1 MIFKSKV
8 YYKLYFYFDMNKN
21 KKLFLLDAF
30 ALIYRAYFAFAK
42 NPRIN
47 SKGLDTSAIFG
58 FTNTLIEVIKKQKPS
73 HLAVIFDTKKPTQRH
88 IDYPSYKAH
97 RDAMPEGI
105 SEALPYIDRLLE
117 ALDIPK
123 IYKDGFEA
131 DDVIGTL
138 AKKAEKEGFQVFMMT
153 SDKDFAQLVSENIFM
168 YRPGNKWQ
176 PTETWGIKE
185 VLDKFS
191 IKKVSQVI
199 DFLAM
204 MGDAAD
210 NIPGISGV
218 GKKTAQKFIAEY
230 GSVEGL
236 FANVDSLK
244 GKIQEKVRASKEIG
258 LLSKQLVTI
267 ITDVPVDFDE
277 DKMLL
282 KIENRD
288 TILEFF
294 NELEFRNVID
304 RLFKNEETQKIST
317 EDQKVKEEIVIND
330 QIDLFS
336 DPSNQLKTKENQR
349 LEEINYLVCNSE
361 VDLLDFLTKSFNQN
375 LLVFRT
381 VINDLNSNKN
391 ILGISIKFSSDQIM
405 YVPLDNKNRLK
416 YIELLRP
423 VFKNQEF
430 TKISYNIKDQI
441 KLLSHNGI
449 YLDGNLFDIAIAHYI
464 LHPDLRHNLD
474 LISENYLSISLDV
487 EIIKKGKNKY
497 TLSDLSIESIASRFN
512 KQTDIINKLYEI
524 FKQELNRDGVMDLFN
539 DIEMPLLQVLSKM
552 ELEGINLDVD
562 MLKDYSI
569 ELEKV
574 ALQTSNIIHELAE
587 ADFNISSPKQLGVV
601 LFEKM
606 QLVKKPKKTKSGQ
619 YSTSEETLQKLRSEH
634 KIIDYILD
642 YRELKK
648 LLSTYVNALPE
659 IIDPET
665 KRIHTTFNQSVA
677 STGRLSSVRPNLQNI
692 PIRTERGMK
701 IRQAFIPSKD
711 QLLLAADYSQIELRI
726 MASLSKD
733 KSMIDA
739 FNNGLDI
746 HSATAAKVYNVDLK
760 DVDRIMRSNAKSVNF
775 GIIYGIS
782 AFGLSQN
789 IGISRGE
796 SKKIIDQYFDEFP
809 GVKDYM
815 DSSIL
820 KARELEYVETIFGRR
835 RYLKD
840 INSRNAMM
848 RGAAERNAINAP
860 IQGTAADIIKIAMI
874 KIDEELS
881 KNKMKSKMILQ
892 VHDELI
898 FDMHVDEEQELRII
912 VAESMSKAC
921 SLEVPLIVDI
931 GVGIHWLEAH

>member
-1 MIFKSKV
+1 
-8 YYKLYFYFDMNKN
+8 MNEP

-58 FTNTLIEVIKKQKPS
+58 FTNSLIEVIKKQKPS
-73 HLAVIFDTKKPTQRH
+73 HLAVVFDTKKPTQRH

-97 RDAMPEGI
+97 REAMPEGI
-105 SEALPYIDRLLE
+105 SEALPYIDKLLE
-117 ALDIPK
+117 VLGIPK

-191 IKKVSQVI
+191 IKRVSQVI

-230 GSVEGL
+230 DSVEGL

-244 GKIQEKVRASKEIG
+244 GKIKEKVIASKEIG

-267 ITDVPVDFDE
+267 ILDVPVEFDE
-277 DKMLL
+277 NKMLL
-282 KIENRD
+282 NLD
-288 TILEFF
+288 NPDAVLEFF
-294 NELEFRNVID
+294 NELEFRNVFD
-304 RLFKNEETQKIST
+304 RLFKKQEPSIVIDNDKISNDNKKLAT
-317 EDQKVKEEIVIND
+317 D

-336 DPSNQLKTKENQR
+336 DQNNKVNNKEKIKLIDR
-349 LEEINYLVCNSE
+349 NYLICKSE
-361 VDLLDFLTKSFNQN
+361 EELKDFLKIAVNQHELTFN
-375 LLVFRT
+375 T
-381 VINDLNSNKN
+381 VINDLNNKKD
-391 ILGISIKFSSDQIM
+391 ILGVSIKFSADLIM
-405 YVPLDNKNRLK
+405 YIALNDKNKLSYLQLLKPLF
-416 YIELLRP
+416 E
-423 VFKNQEF
+423 NQQF
-430 TKISYNIKDQI
+430 TKISYNIKEQI
-441 KLLSHNGI
+441 KLLSNHGI
-449 YLDGNLFDIAIAHYI
+449 NLSGDIFDTAIAHYI

-474 LISENYLSISLDV
+474 LISENYLGVSLEV
-487 EIIKKGKNKY
+487 EVKKTGKNKY
-497 TLSDLSIESIASRFN
+497 TFSELSIESLSFRFN
-512 KQTDIINKLYEI
+512 CQVDVIYKLHAI
-524 FKQELNRDGVMDLFN
+524 FKEKLNKNGAAKLFN
-539 DIEMPLLQVLSKM
+539 DIEMPLLKVLSNM
-552 ELEGINLDVD
+552 ELEGISLDID
-562 MLKDYSI
+562 MLSAYSV

-574 ALQTSNIIHELAE
+574 AIQTTSLIHSLAE
-587 ADFNISSPKQLGVV
+587 TKFNISSPKQLGEV

-606 QLVKKPKKTKSGQ
+606 ALVKKAKKTKSGQ

-642 YRELKK
+642 YREVKK

-659 IIDPET
+659 IIDINT

-692 PIRTERGMK
+692 PIRTDRGMK
-701 IRQAFIPSKD
+701 IREAFIPRKGC
-711 QLLLAADYSQIELRI
+711 LLLAADYSQIELRI

-733 KSMIDA
+733 KSMIEA

-746 HSATAAKVYNVDLK
+746 HSATAAKVYNVDIN
-760 DVDRIMRSNAKSVNF
+760 DVDRKMRSHAKSVNF

-796 SKKIIDQYFDEFP
+796 AKTIIDQYFDEFP
-809 GVKDYM
+809 DVKEYM
-815 DSSIL
+815 DQCIM
-820 KARELEYVETIFGRR
+820 KARDLEYVETIFGRR

-840 INSRNAMM
+840 INSRNAIM

-860 IQGTAADIIKIAMI
+860 IQGSAADIIKIAMI
-874 KIDEELS
+874 TIENQLKD
-881 KNKMKSKMILQ
+881 KNMESRMILQ
-892 VHDELI
+892 VHDELV
-898 FDMHVDEEQELRII
+898 FDMLPHEEGDLRQI
-912 VAESMSKAC
+912 VQESMSKAC
-921 SLEVPLIVDI
+921 DLSVPLVIDI
-931 GVGIHWLEAH
+931 GTGANWLEAH

>member
-1 MIFKSKV
+1 
-8 YYKLYFYFDMNKN
+8 MNEH
-21 KKLFLLDAF
+21 KKLFLLDSF

-58 FTNTLIEVIKKQKPS
+58 FTNSLIEVIKKQKPS
-73 HLAVIFDTKKPTQRH
+73 HLAVVFDTKKPTQRH
-88 IDYPSYKAH
+88 IDFPSYKAH
-97 RDAMPEGI
+97 REAMPEGI
-105 SEALPYIDRLLE
+105 SEALPYIDKLLKV
-117 ALDIPK
+117 LGIPK

-168 YRPGNKWQ
+168 FRPGNKWQ

-230 GSVEGL
+230 DSVEGL
-236 FANVDSLK
+236 FANVDSLR
-244 GKIQEKVRASKEIG
+244 GKIKEKVIASKEIG
-258 LLSKQLVTI
+258 LLSKKLVTI
-267 ITDVPVDFDE
+267 ITDVPVEFDE
-277 DKMLL
+277 NKMLL
-282 KIENRD
+282 NLD
-288 TILEFF
+288 NPDAVLEFF
-294 NELEFRNVID
+294 SELEFRNVFD
-304 RLFKNEETQKIST
+304 RLFKKQDTSRVIT
-317 EDQKVKEEIVIND
+317 EDKLTGDIQKLATD

-336 DPSNQLKTKENQR
+336 NKNNQINNKENIKLIDANHLICKTEGELR
-349 LEEINYLVCNSE
+349 
-361 VDLLDFLTKSFNQN
+361 DFLKVAVNENELTFN
-375 LLVFRT
+375 T
-381 VINDLNSNKN
+381 VINEVNNKKD
-391 ILGISIKFSSDQIM
+391 ILGISIKFCTDQIM
-405 YVPLDNKNRLK
+405 YIPLNDKNKLSYLHLLMQLFDNQK
-416 YIELLRP
+416 
-423 VFKNQEF
+423 F
-430 TKISYNIKDQI
+430 TKISYNIKEQI
-441 KLLSHNGI
+441 KSLSKYGI
-449 YLDGNLFDIAIAHYI
+449 NLSGDIFDTAIAHYI

-474 LISENYLSISLDV
+474 LISENYLGVSLEVD
-487 EIIKKGKNKY
+487 IKKTGKNKY
-497 TLSDLSIESIASRFN
+497 TFSELSVESLSFRFN
-512 KQTDIINKLYEI
+512 SQVDIIYKLHSI
-524 FKQELNRDGVMDLFN
+524 FKEELNKNGVVKLFN
-539 DIEMPLLQVLSKM
+539 DIEMPLLKVLSNM
-552 ELEGINLDVD
+552 ELEGVNLDVD
-562 MLKDYSI
+562 MLSIYSVD
-569 ELEKV
+569 LEKI
-574 ALQTSNIIHELAE
+574 ALHTTSLIHSLAE
-587 ADFNISSPKQLGVV
+587 TKFNISSPKQLGEV

-619 YSTSEETLQKLRSEH
+619 YSTSEETLQKIRGEH

-642 YRELKK
+642 YREVKK

-659 IIDPET
+659 IIDINT

-692 PIRTERGMK
+692 PIRTDRGMK
-701 IRQAFIPSKD
+701 IREAFIPRKGCI
-711 QLLLAADYSQIELRI
+711 LLAADYSQIELRI

-733 KSMIDA
+733 KSMIEA

-746 HSATAAKVYNVDLK
+746 HSATAAKVYNVDIN
-760 DVDRIMRSNAKSVNF
+760 DVDRKMRSNAKSVNF

-796 SKKIIDQYFDEFP
+796 AKIIIDQYFDEFP
-809 GVKDYM
+809 DIKAYM
-815 DSSIL
+815 DKCIM

-840 INSRNAMM
+840 INSRNAIM

-860 IQGTAADIIKIAMI
+860 IQGSAADIIKIAMI
-874 KIDEELS
+874 TIEKELKD
-881 KNKMKSKMILQ
+881 KNMQSRMIIQ
-892 VHDELI
+892 VHDELV
-898 FDMHVDEEQELRII
+898 FDMLPEEESDLRRI
-912 VAESMSKAC
+912 VKDSMSNAC
-921 SLEVPLIVDI
+921 DLSVPLVIDI
-931 GVGIHWLEAH
+931 GTGANWLEAH

>member
-1 MIFKSKV
+1 
-8 YYKLYFYFDMNKN
+8 MNEP

-58 FTNTLIEVIKKQKPS
+58 FTNSLIEVIKKQKPS
-73 HLAVIFDTKKPTQRH
+73 HLAVVFDTKKPTQRH

-97 RDAMPEGI
+97 REAMPEGI
-105 SEALPYIDRLLE
+105 SEALPYIDKLLE
-117 ALDIPK
+117 VLGIPK

-185 VLDKFS
+185 VLDRFS
-191 IKKVSQVI
+191 IKRVSQVI

-230 GSVEGL
+230 DSVEGL

-244 GKIQEKVRASKEIG
+244 GKIKEKVIASKEIG

-267 ITDVPVDFDE
+267 ILDVPVEFDE
-277 DKMLL
+277 NKMLL
-282 KIENRD
+282 NLD
-288 TILEFF
+288 NPDAVLEFF
-294 NELEFRNVID
+294 NELEFRNVFD
-304 RLFKNEETQKIST
+304 RLFKKQEASIVADEDKQSNDDQKIAT
-317 EDQKVKEEIVIND
+317 D

-336 DPSNQLKTKENQR
+336 DQNIKINNKEKIKLIDRNHLICKSEEELK
-349 LEEINYLVCNSE
+349 
-361 VDLLDFLTKSFNQN
+361 DFLKIAVNQHELTFN
-375 LLVFRT
+375 T
-381 VINDLNSNKN
+381 VINDLNNKKD
-391 ILGISIKFSSDQIM
+391 ILGVSIKFSADLIM
-405 YVPLDNKNRLK
+405 YIALNDKNKLSYLQLLKPLF
-416 YIELLRP
+416 E
-423 VFKNQEF
+423 NQQF
-430 TKISYNIKDQI
+430 TKISYNIKEQI
-441 KLLSHNGI
+441 KLLSKYGI
-449 YLDGNLFDIAIAHYI
+449 NLSGDIFDTAIAHYI

-474 LISENYLSISLDV
+474 LISENYLGVLLEV
-487 EIIKKGKNKY
+487 EVKKTGKNKY
-497 TLSDLSIESIASRFN
+497 TFSELSIESLSFRFN
-512 KQTDIINKLYEI
+512 CQVDVIYKLHAL
-524 FKQELNRDGVMDLFN
+524 FKEELNKNGAVKLFN
-539 DIEMPLLQVLSKM
+539 DIEMPLLKVLSNM
-552 ELEGINLDVD
+552 ELEGINLDID
-562 MLKDYSI
+562 MLSIYSI

-574 ALQTSNIIHELAE
+574 ALHTTSLIHSLAE
-587 ADFNISSPKQLGVV
+587 TKFNISSPKQLGEV

-606 QLVKKPKKTKSGQ
+606 ELVKKPKKTKSGQ

-642 YRELKK
+642 YREVKK

-659 IIDPET
+659 IIDINT

-692 PIRTERGMK
+692 PIRTDRGMK
-701 IRQAFIPSKD
+701 IREAFIPRKGCV
-711 QLLLAADYSQIELRI
+711 LLAADYSQIELRI

-733 KSMIDA
+733 KSMIEA

-746 HSATAAKVYNVDLK
+746 HSATAAKVYNVDINN
-760 DVDRIMRSNAKSVNF
+760 VDRKMRSHAKSVNF

-796 SKKIIDQYFDEFP
+796 AKIIIDQYFDEFP
-809 GVKDYM
+809 DVKEYM
-815 DSSIL
+815 DQCIM
-820 KARELEYVETIFGRR
+820 KARDLEYVETIFGRR

-840 INSRNAMM
+840 INSRNAIM

-860 IQGTAADIIKIAMI
+860 IQGSAADIIKIAMI
-874 KIDEELS
+874 TIDNQLKD
-881 KNKMKSKMILQ
+881 KNMQSRMILQ
-892 VHDELI
+892 VHDELV
-898 FDMHVDEEQELRII
+898 FDMLPDEEGDLRQI
-912 VAESMSKAC
+912 VQESMSNAC
-921 SLEVPLIVDI
+921 DLSVPLVIDI
-931 GVGIHWLEAH
+931 GTGANWLEAH

>member
-1 MIFKSKV
+1 
-8 YYKLYFYFDMNKN
+8 MNEP

-58 FTNTLIEVIKKQKPS
+58 FTNSLIEVIKKQKPS
-73 HLAVIFDTKKPTQRH
+73 HLAVVFDTKKPTQRH

-97 RDAMPEGI
+97 REAMPEGI
-105 SEALPYIDRLLE
+105 SEALPYIDKLLE
-117 ALDIPK
+117 VLGIPK

-230 GSVEGL
+230 DSVEGL

-244 GKIQEKVRASKEIG
+244 GKIKEKVIASKEIG

-267 ITDVPVDFDE
+267 ILDVPVEFDE
-277 DKMLL
+277 NKMLL
-282 KIENRD
+282 NLD
-288 TILEFF
+288 NPDAVLEFF
-294 NELEFRNVID
+294 NELEFRNVFD
-304 RLFKNEETQKIST
+304 RLFKKQEPSIVIDNDKISNDNKKLAT
-317 EDQKVKEEIVIND
+317 D

-336 DPSNQLKTKENQR
+336 DQNNKVNNKEKIKLIDR
-349 LEEINYLVCNSE
+349 NYLICKSE
-361 VDLLDFLTKSFNQN
+361 EELKDFLKIAVNQHELTFN
-375 LLVFRT
+375 T
-381 VINDLNSNKN
+381 VINDLNNKKD
-391 ILGISIKFSSDQIM
+391 ILGVSIKFSADLIM
-405 YVPLDNKNRLK
+405 YIALNDKNKLSYLQLLKPLF
-416 YIELLRP
+416 E
-423 VFKNQEF
+423 NQQF
-430 TKISYNIKDQI
+430 TKISYNIKEQI
-441 KLLSHNGI
+441 KLLSNHGI
-449 YLDGNLFDIAIAHYI
+449 NLSGDIFDTAIAHYI

-474 LISENYLSISLDV
+474 LISENYLGVSLEV
-487 EIIKKGKNKY
+487 EVKKTGKNKY
-497 TLSDLSIESIASRFN
+497 TFSELSIESLSFRFN
-512 KQTDIINKLYEI
+512 CQVDVIYKLHAI
-524 FKQELNRDGVMDLFN
+524 FKEKLNKNGAAKLFN
-539 DIEMPLLQVLSKM
+539 DIEMPLLKVLSNM
-552 ELEGINLDVD
+552 ELEGINLDID
-562 MLKDYSI
+562 MLSAYSV

-574 ALQTSNIIHELAE
+574 AIQTTSLIHSLAE
-587 ADFNISSPKQLGVV
+587 TKFNISSPKQLGEV

-606 QLVKKPKKTKSGQ
+606 ALVKKAKKTKSGQ

-642 YRELKK
+642 YREVKK

-659 IIDPET
+659 IIDINT

-692 PIRTERGMK
+692 PIRTDRGMK
-701 IRQAFIPSKD
+701 IREAFIARKGC
-711 QLLLAADYSQIELRI
+711 LLLAADYSQIELRI

-733 KSMIDA
+733 KSMIEA

-746 HSATAAKVYNVDLK
+746 HSATAAKVYNVDIN
-760 DVDRIMRSNAKSVNF
+760 DVDRKMRSHAKSVNF

-796 SKKIIDQYFDEFP
+796 AKIIIDQYFDEFP
-809 GVKDYM
+809 DVKEYM
-815 DSSIL
+815 DQCIM
-820 KARELEYVETIFGRR
+820 KARDLEYVETIFGRR

-840 INSRNAMM
+840 INSRNAIM

-860 IQGTAADIIKIAMI
+860 IQGSAADIIKIAMI
-874 KIDEELS
+874 TIQNQLKD
-881 KNKMKSKMILQ
+881 KNMESRMILQ
-892 VHDELI
+892 VHDELV
-898 FDMHVDEEQELRII
+898 FDMLPHEEGNLRQI
-912 VAESMSKAC
+912 VQESMSNAC
-921 SLEVPLIVDI
+921 NLSVPLVIDI
-931 GVGIHWLEAH
+931 GTGVNWLEAH